1 MGRFLFRRV
10 TEISPA
16 VFHLHRL
23 VPQRLAGGSIEQP
36 PLTTPRRS
44 LCGTDVMGTHAPSP
58 IPLAVNSV
66 NICIIGKLLTE
77 LTKAESNSLHP
88 SMLSTSPFLVCSPLF
103 YAFYTFAILQMYLFA
118 DLQIYKT
125 RMARSTP
132 SVIRSTSH
140 GFDKRKMTGISH
152 MPKLRL
158 APLLP
163 ADALRELH
171 ARF

>member
-1 MGRFLFRRV
+1 MGRFLFRRM

-66 NICIIGKLLTE
+66 NICIIGKLLTA

-103 YAFYTFAILQMYLFA
+103 THFINLQFCKCIY
-118 DLQIYKT
+118 LQICKFIKHGWHEAHHPSSAPPVTAST
-125 RMARSTP
+125 RGR
-132 SVIRSTSH
+132 
-140 GFDKRKMTGISH
+140 
-152 MPKLRL
+152 
-158 APLLP
+158 
-163 ADALRELH
+163 
-171 ARF
+171 

>member
-1 MGRFLFRRV
+1 M

-66 NICIIGKLLTE
+66 NICVADKLLTE

-88 SMLSTSPFLVCSPLF
+88 IDVINIAVGLSVLHCLTCLQVCE
-103 YAFYTFAILQMYLFA
+103 FANLQNNRFA
-118 DLQIYKT
+118 D
-125 RMARSTP
+125 
-132 SVIRSTSH
+132 
-140 GFDKRKMTGISH
+140 
-152 MPKLRL
+152 
-158 APLLP
+158 
-163 ADALRELH
+163 
-171 ARF
+171 